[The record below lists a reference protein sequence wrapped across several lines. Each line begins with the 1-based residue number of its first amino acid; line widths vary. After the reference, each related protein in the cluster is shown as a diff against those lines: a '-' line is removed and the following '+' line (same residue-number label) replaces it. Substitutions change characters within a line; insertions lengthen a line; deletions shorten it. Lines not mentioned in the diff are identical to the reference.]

1 MDITYV
7 PLARGFVY
15 LAAVAEWFSRK
26 VLAWR
31 LSITLTADFCI
42 EALEEALVRHE
53 QPKIFNTEQE
63 SQLNSLGF
71 TQVLKDA
78 LIAISMDGK
87 SAWRDECL
95 RRVALADREIRGSL
109 PARLCQRLRDSSLDR
124 PLSGFYHGTRSRS
137 SIGGQTPDRAYL
149 NQPTPIL
156 AAA

>member
-7 PLARGFVY
+7 PIARGFVH
-15 LAAVAEWFSRK
+15 LAAVADWFSRK

-42 EALEEALVRHE
+42 EALEDALVRHE

-95 RRVALADREIRGSL
+95 R
-109 PARLCQRLRDSSLDR
+109 
-124 PLSGFYHGTRSRS
+124 
-137 SIGGQTPDRAYL
+137 
-149 NQPTPIL
+149 
-156 AAA
+156 